1 MNQKIMNGKLIKTC
15 CILLL
20 AMSCERRPQADET
33 RLYVSIAPL
42 KEIVGGIT
50 GDDFGID
57 VLVPAGASPETYEP
71 TPRQIAALNRSQL
84 IFNVGLIDFETAL
97 LRKIDEQKKIVN
109 LSRGIETIAGSCSHG
124 GHETSGHTHH
134 AHGIDPHIWTSPK
147 VLQRMAANAYEA
159 IHATYPDS
167 AKYTRNYEQLQE
179 RLQELDASTA
189 EKLRE
194 SGVEYFIIYHPAL
207 TYYARDYGLEQV
219 AIEADGKEPSARH
232 LGAIIREARAK
243 KIGKILYQSQF
254 PASTVETAARDIGAR
269 AVQIDPM
276 REDVI
281 SNIEEIT
288 ELIAN
293 E

>member
-1 MNQKIMNGKLIKTC
+1 
-15 CILLL
+15 
-20 AMSCERRPQADET
+20 
-33 RLYVSIAPL
+33 
-42 KEIVGGIT
+42 
-50 GDDFGID
+50 
-57 VLVPAGASPETYEP
+57 
-71 TPRQIAALNRSQL
+71 
-84 IFNVGLIDFETAL
+84 
-97 LRKIDEQKKIVN
+97 
-109 LSRGIETIAGSCSHG
+109 
-124 GHETSGHTHH
+124 
-134 AHGIDPHIWTSPK
+134 
-147 VLQRMAANAYEA
+147 
-159 IHATYPDS
+159 
-167 AKYTRNYEQLQE
+167 
-179 RLQELDASTA
+179 A

-194 SGVEYFIIYHPAL
+194 SGVEYFIIYHPDL
-207 TYYARDYGLEQV
+207 TNYARDYGLEQV